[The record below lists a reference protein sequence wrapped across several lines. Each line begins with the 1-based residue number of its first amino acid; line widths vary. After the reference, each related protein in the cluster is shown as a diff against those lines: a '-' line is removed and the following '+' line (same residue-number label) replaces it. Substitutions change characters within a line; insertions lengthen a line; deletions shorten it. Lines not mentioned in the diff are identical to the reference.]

1 MFKKENRISG
11 EASLV
16 CKLLA
21 LVLLT
26 FVLCFGAELPL
37 AQAIADEDLGT
48 YSWAGEWQT
57 NWGDMTLTQ
66 NGAKVSGTYT
76 YDNGKISGT
85 VSGNILTGTWS
96 EAPSYV
102 PPDDAGEI
110 EFVMSADG
118 KSFTGKWRYGS
129 EGSWGNWEGGTR
141 DTQVL
146 LEAPKAPEA
155 PETPKAPEVPKDYA
169 KASSWATADLEKASE
184 LGLIPAS
191 LKGADMTKPIT
202 RAEFAAVS
210 VKVYEKLSGKTA
222 APAAVNPFQDTKDPE
237 VLKAYHAGITAGT
250 AADKFGPGIIL
261 NREQAATM
269 LTRVFKKVFVQDWT
283 LENDSDFVFKYNRP
297 PKFADDARISDW
309 AKPSVYFMVSHGII
323 SGIGNNTFAPQNT
336 TSAEEAKGYANATRE
351 QALKISVGM
360 VENLSDGA
368 ASQIVPAD
376 TQ

>member
-1 MFKKENRISG
+1 MFKKENRILG
-11 EASLV
+11 EASPM

-21 LVLLT
+21 LALLT
-26 FVLCFGAELPL
+26 FVLCFGAGLPP
-37 AQAIADEDLGT
+37 APAIAAQDLGT
-48 YSWAGEWQT
+48 YSWAGEWKT
-57 NWGDMTLTQ
+57 NWGDMILTQ

-96 EAPSYV
+96 ESPSYA
-102 PPDDAGEI
+102 PPDDAGEV

-146 LEAPKAPEA
+146 LEAPKAPE
-155 PETPKAPEVPKDYA
+155 TPKASEAPKDYA
-169 KASSWATADLEKASE
+169 KASSWATADLDKASE

-202 RAEFAAVS
+202 RAEFVAVS
-210 VKVYEKLSGKTA
+210 VKVYEKLSGEA
-222 APAAVNPFQDTKDPE
+222 AILPAANPFKDTKDPE
-237 VLKAYHAGITAGT
+237 VLKAYHVGITSGI

-269 LTRVFKKVFVQDWT
+269 LTRVFKKVFVQGWT
-283 LENDSDFVFKYNRP
+283 LEDDSNFAFKYNMP